1 MTLGQ
6 WFRDYVYIPLGGN
19 RKGLPRQV
27 LNILIVWMLTGIWH
41 GASWNFLLWGLW
53 FAFFLILEKVGFSG
67 LLNYLPKIYGFVY
80 TAFVV
85 LLGWV
90 IFAIED
96 VNGIFV
102 YVKSMF
108 GLGASGLYDGNAL
121 FLIKEYA
128 VLLLVAIVASLPVAS
143 TLANK
148 LRKGGSGLA
157 IAVRRLLEKVI
168 PAILLLASV
177 AYIVDASYNPFLYFR
192 F

>member
-19 RKGLPRQV
+19 RKGLARQV
-27 LNILIVWMLTGIWH
+27 VNILIVWMLTGIWH
-41 GASWNFLLWGLW
+41 GANWNFLMWGLW
-53 FAFFLILEKVGFSG
+53 FAFFLILEKVGFGG
-67 LLNYLPKIYGFVY
+67 LLDYLPKIYGFFY
-80 TAFVV
+80 TAVVV

-96 VNGIFV
+96 VNGILV
-102 YVKSMF
+102 YVKGMF
-108 GLGASGLYDGNAL
+108 GVGGAGLYDGNAL
-121 FLIKEYA
+121 FLVKEYA
-128 VLLLVAIVASLPVAS
+128 VLLIVALVAALPLASSVANRL
-143 TLANK
+143 K
-148 LRKGGSGLA
+148 KGGSGLA

-168 PAILLLASV
+168 PAILLLASI